1 MEEEVIKRTLPY
13 SDEAE
18 RSVIGSMFIDP
29 DAIMKA
35 SELISGR
42 DFYKQQFGAVFD
54 AMVELN
60 NDGITV
66 DQVILQ
72 NKLKEM
78 GVAGEFATLEF
89 IAEVASFV
97 PDSGNLLHYAKI
109 VREKSVLRNLIR
121 VTENITNQC
130 YQGNDELGHILE
142 NTEKQIFQIVQNGE
156 LKREKGIDEI
166 AYNAFRSV
174 QLASEKKSSVT
185 GIPSGFYDL
194 DYKTA
199 GFQPANLVLIAAR
212 PAMGKTAFVLNIAEH
227 VAVRKKIPVV
237 MFSLEMSAEELAKR
251 MLSMDSRVDSQKL
264 RTGTL
269 QDDDWESL
277 MESTIKLSNSKL
289 IIDDTGGLTIGELR
303 SRCRKYRLEKNIG
316 MIIIDYLQLMS
327 GGRRTESRQ
336 QEISEISRS
345 LKNLAMELQVPV
357 IALSQLS
364 RAVEQRPDKRPVLS
378 DLRESGAIEQDAD
391 LVMFLYRDEYYNK
404 DTEEPGVSEVII
416 GKQRSGPTGTV
427 KLAWLSQYTKFG
439 NLETDR

>member
-78 GVAGEFATLEF
+78 GVDGEFATLEF

-97 PDSGNLLHYAKI
+97 PDSGNLRHYVKI

-142 NTEKQIFQIVQNGE
+142 NTEKQIFQIVQNGN
-156 LKREKGIDEI
+156 LKTEKSIDEI

-212 PAMGKTAFVLNIAEH
+212 PAMGKTAFVLNIAEY

-269 QDDDWESL
+269 QDNDWESL
-277 MESTIKLSNSKL
+277 MESTIRLSNSKL

-439 NLETDR
+439 NLETG